1 MKLTESER
9 VVLLKLLRDGPQRY
23 TELAKK
29 TDLSPG
35 GLSKVL
41 QNLQKKG
48 LIKREQKSDEYPPP
62 VIYYLTEE
70 GINVAKNLARIT
82 IEEKV
87 VSEIEDTYMALME
100 FDPKEAEKLLEELKK
115 KIAELKKR

>member
-9 VVLLKLLRDGPQRY
+9 VVLLKLLMDGPQRY

-70 GINVAKNLARIT
+70 GVNVAKNLARTT
-82 IEEKV
+82 IKEKV
-87 VSEIEDTYMALME
+87 VSEIEDSYMALME
-100 FDPKEAEKLLEELKK
+100 FDPKEAEKLLEELQK
-115 KIAELKKR
+115 KIKELKK